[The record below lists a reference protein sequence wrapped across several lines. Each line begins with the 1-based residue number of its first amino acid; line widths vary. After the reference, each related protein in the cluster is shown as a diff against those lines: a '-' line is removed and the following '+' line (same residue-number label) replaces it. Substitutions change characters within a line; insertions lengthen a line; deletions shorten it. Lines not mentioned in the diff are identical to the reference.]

1 MDIDGLPHLET
12 RVRTLL
18 VAGLLACG
26 FAFGALSLNAQSSG
40 ASGPVAT
47 ASKVKILN
55 ETLYMEISQIKGN
68 VIYAQGKS
76 SGAFNANVSLHLT
89 LQNASHAVAQIYA
102 KNGQG
107 TILGNG
113 AAGYHASGSLSSFE
127 GKEATL
133 KGTGKYSHVKSL
145 GIKMTGTMNRR
156 TLKITINLKGKWNE

>member
-26 FAFGALSLNAQSSG
+26 FASGAFLLNAQSSG
-40 ASGPVAT
+40 ASGPTAK

-55 ETLYMEISQIKGN
+55 EALYLEITQIKGN
-68 VIYAQGKS
+68 VIYASGKS
-76 SGAFNANVSLHLT
+76 TGGFNANVTLHLT
-89 LQNASHAVAQIYA
+89 LQNASRSVAQIYA
-102 KNGQG
+102 RNSQG
-107 TILGNG
+107 TITGNG
-113 AAGYHASGSLSSFE
+113 AAAYHASGALSSFS

-133 KGTGKYSHVKSL
+133 RGTGKYSHVKSL

>member
-12 RVRTLL
+12 RVRTWL

-26 FAFGALSLNAQSSG
+26 LALGAFSLNVASSS
-40 ASGPVAT
+40 ASGPAAK

-55 ETLYMEISQIKGN
+55 ETLNLEISQIKGN
-68 VIYAQGKS
+68 VIYASGKS
-76 SGAFNANVSLHLT
+76 TGQFIANVTLHLT
-89 LQNASHAVAQIYA
+89 LQNASHSIAQIYA

-107 TILGNG
+107 TITGNG
-113 AAGYHASGSLSSFE
+113 AAGYHASGAVSSFS

>member
-1 MDIDGLPHLET
+1 MDIDGLPHFKT

-26 FAFGALSLNAQSSG
+26 LAIGALSLNAESSH
-40 ASGPVAT
+40 ASGPAAK

-76 SGAFNANVSLHLT
+76 TGQFNATVTLHLT
-89 LQNASHAVAQIYA
+89 LQNASKAVAQIYA
-102 KNGQG
+102 NNSNG
-107 TILGNG
+107 TITGNG
-113 AAGYHASGSLSSFE
+113 AAAYHASGALSSFS

-133 KGTGKYSHVKSL
+133 KGTGKYSHVRSL